1 MAYNLAFLQV
11 SNNFIIPDF
20 NKMKSKFHYTFVK
33 ESSLPTTIDETN
45 DEMYWVGIWENFEN
59 TGMHIKNKDLQIK
72 IHNVTWNQMKFNM
85 E

>member
-20 NKMKSKFHYTFVK
+20 NKMKSKFYYTFVK

-45 DEMYWVGIWENFEN
+45 DECSG
-59 TGMHIKNKDLQIK
+59 
-72 IHNVTWNQMKFNM
+72 
-85 E
+85 